1 MVPRKAAILGDAQS
15 LEEIVQI
22 DGNLQIK
29 ELEVECL
36 DCFDTMIK
44 SMIQKIMSD
53 INVKIVISPGKV
65 GGVQAFDD

>member
-1 MVPRKAAILGDAQS
+1 MVPRRAAIVGDRQS
-15 LEEIVQI
+15 LKEIVQI
-22 DGNLQIK
+22 VGNLQIK

-53 INVKIVISPGKV
+53 INVKIVISPDKV
-65 GGVQAFDD
+65 RGVQAFDD

>member
-1 MVPRKAAILGDAQS
+1 MVPRRAAIVGDRQS
-15 LEEIVQI
+15 LKEIVQI
-22 DGNLQIK
+22 VGNLQIK

-53 INVKIVISPGKV
+53 INVKIVISTDKV
-65 GGVQAFDD
+65 RGVQAFDD

>member
-1 MVPRKAAILGDAQS
+1 MVPRKAAIVGDVQS
-15 LEEIVQI
+15 LKEIVQI

-44 SMIQKIMSD
+44 SMIQKIMWD
-53 INVKIVISPGKV
+53 INVKIVISPDKV
-65 GGVQAFDD
+65 RGVQAFDD